1 MTEKNER
8 VFRWKQAKGNV
19 FKVITN
25 IKKGTLK
32 VYNEKGKKIF
42 ERKNLS
48 AKELKVVEENFLKIV
63 TQMGNIRKKSFND
76 DFDPMVA

>member
-1 MTEKNER
+1 MAETNER
-8 VFRWKQAKGNV
+8 VFSWKQAKGNV

>member
-1 MTEKNER
+1 MAEKNER
-8 VFRWKQAKGNV
+8 VFSWKQAKGNV

-48 AKELKVVEENFLKIV
+48 VKELKIVEENFLKIV
-63 TQMGNIRKKSFND
+63 SQMGNISKKSFND